1 MTDTSPS
8 RQRIHCKYQ
17 HIRHIFHASVVI
29 KNHAY
34 VWTSPR
40 TCSFPSAYI
49 TFLDVYASFFRFNHS
64 IMTGIWRNLTKSI
77 MTETCLK
84 NCKAL
89 KSNFFQT
96 NVIIVLLHVF
106 ALLPTANVGYT
117 IAFASFSRYDVVFH
131 TQKLFSFGRHVP
143 IFDVCVVFSTHTLF
157 SLCWHVHIF
166 DVCVVFSTQ
175 TFVFDV

>member
-1 MTDTSPS
+1 MTNTSPS
-8 RQRIHCKYQ
+8 RQRIHCKYD
-17 HIRHIFHASVVI
+17 HIHHIFNPSVVI

-40 TCSFPSAYI
+40 TWPFFSAYI
-49 TFLDVYASFFRFNHS
+49 TFFDVYADFLRFNHS
-64 IMTGIWRNLTKSI
+64 IMTGIRRNLTNSI

-143 IFDVCVVFSTHTLF
+143 IFDVCVVFST
-157 SLCWHVHIF
+157 
-166 DVCVVFSTQ
+166 
-175 TFVFDV
+175 